1 MAGGAPVNFTPTNSS
16 SNSNSD
22 TKYSG
27 TIALMSGLFFV
38 IGFITVLNDV
48 LIAIMKKAFAFKDD
62 ENWQLLLIQ
71 FSFFIAYGLLS
82 VPAGN
87 LIKKIGYKKGTIY
100 ALFTVA
106 TGLLLFYPASEYAS
120 YGLFL
125 FAMFIAGS
133 GFALLQVAINP
144 YLIGLGTPETGAA
157 RLNLG
162 GALNSTATF
171 IGPIFGS
178 FYLLNECLMTET
190 ETLNT
195 TRNLYVGIALLI
207 IVIAG
212 FMFFMKQPKL
222 SIENDKDEVLSGSIF
237 EFKHLIFGA
246 GAIFF
251 YVGAEV
257 VVGSLLIVYLESDIM
272 GNIPAKFAANLVAYY
287 WAGAMIGRFMG
298 SKISSKIA
306 PNKALAFVG
315 IGAFIL
321 ILLSMTDIMI
331 QNSVIIPVINM
342 GEDCKTLEF
351 YFNFKSL
358 TVPLAAICLIL
369 IGLFNSIMWPS
380 IFTLG
385 ISRLGKYTSKGSG
398 LMVTMVAGGAFVT
411 LLQAI
416 LADQIGYRY
425 SFALCLICYAYII
438 FFALKG
444 YKPKMVADNDKGEI
458 VEA

>member
-1 MAGGAPVNFTPTNSS
+1 MAGGAPINFS
-16 SNSNSD
+16 SNNSIFD
-22 TKYSG
+22 PKANYTPA
-27 TIALMSGLFFV
+27 IALMATLFFV

-48 LIAIMKKAFAFKDD
+48 LIPIMKDTFDFKDN
-62 ENWQLLLIQ
+62 ENWKLMLIQ
-71 FSFFIAYGLLS
+71 FSFFMAYGLLS
-82 VPAGN
+82 VPSGN
-87 LIKKIGYKKGTIY
+87 LIKTIGYKKGTVY
-100 ALFTVA
+100 ALFIVA
-106 TGLLLFYPASEYAS
+106 TGLLLFYPASEFAS

-125 FAMFIAGS
+125 LALFIVGS

-144 YLIGLGTPETGAA
+144 YLIALGTPETGAA

-178 FYLLNECLMTET
+178 FYLLNECLMTKT
-190 ETLNT
+190 ETLAT
-195 TRNLYVGIALLI
+195 TRTLYVGIAILI
-207 IVIAG
+207 IAIAV
-212 FMFFMKQPKL
+212 FMLFMKLPKL
-222 SIENDKDEVLSGSIF
+222 SIENEKNEILSGSIF
-237 EFKHLIFGA
+237 EFSHLIFGA

-257 VVGSLLIVYLESDIM
+257 VIGSLLVVYLKSDTM
-272 GNIPAKFAANLVAYY
+272 GNIPEKFAANLVAYY
-287 WAGAMIGRFMG
+287 WAGAMIGRFIG
-298 SKISSKIA
+298 SKVTQQIA

-315 IGAFIL
+315 IAAFVL
-321 ILLSMTDIMI
+321 IFLSMTDIMI
-331 QNSVIIPVINM
+331 HNTITVPVINM
-342 GEDCKTLEF
+342 GEDCTTLEF

-380 IFTLG
+380 IFPLG
-385 ISRLGKYTSKGSG
+385 IARLGKYTSKGSG
-398 LMVTMVAGGAFVT
+398 LMVTMVAGGAFVS

-416 LADQIGYRY
+416 LADQFGYRY

-444 YKPKMVADNDKGEI
+444 YKPNKVADNEKGEI

>member
-1 MAGGAPVNFTPTNSS
+1 MAGGAPINFS
-16 SNSNSD
+16 SNNSTSD
-22 TKYSG
+22 PKANYIPA
-27 TIALMSGLFFV
+27 IALMATLFFV

-48 LIAIMKKAFAFKDD
+48 LIPIMKDTFDFKNN
-62 ENWQLLLIQ
+62 ENWKLMLIQ
-71 FSFFIAYGLLS
+71 FSFFMAYGLLS
-82 VPAGN
+82 IPSGN
-87 LIKKIGYKKGTIY
+87 LIKIIGYKKGTIY
-100 ALFTVA
+100 ALFIVA
-106 TGLLLFYPASEYAS
+106 TGLLLFYPASEFAS
-120 YGLFL
+120 YALFL
-125 FAMFIAGS
+125 LALFIVGS

-144 YLIGLGTPETGAA
+144 YLIALGTPETGAA

-178 FYLLNECLMTET
+178 FYLLNECLMTKAD
-190 ETLNT
+190 TLAT
-195 TRNLYVGIALLI
+195 TRTLYVAIALLI
-207 IVIAG
+207 IAIAV
-212 FMFFMKQPKL
+212 FMLFMKLPKL

-237 EFKHLIFGA
+237 EFRHLIFGG

-257 VVGSLLIVYLESDIM
+257 VIGSLLVVYLKSDTM
-272 GNIPAKFAANLVAYY
+272 GNIPEKFAANLVAYY
-287 WAGAMIGRFMG
+287 WAGAMIGRFIG
-298 SKISSKIA
+298 SKITQKIA
-306 PNKALAFVG
+306 THKALAFVG
-315 IGAFIL
+315 IAAFVL
-321 ILLSMTDIMI
+321 IFLSMTDFMI
-331 QNSVIIPVINM
+331 HNTVSVPVINM
-342 GEDCKTLEF
+342 GEDCTTLEF

-380 IFTLG
+380 IFPLG
-385 ISRLGKYTSKGSG
+385 IARLGKYTSRGSG
-398 LMVTMVAGGAFVT
+398 LMVTMVAGGALVS

-425 SFALCLICYAYII
+425 SFALCLVCYAYII

-444 YKPKMVADNDKGEI
+444 YKPNKAADNETGEI

>member
-1 MAGGAPVNFTPTNSS
+1 MAGGAPINFSTNNSS
-16 SNSNSD
+16 ADPN
-22 TKYSG
+22 TKYTVS
-27 TIALMSGLFFV
+27 IILMAGLFFV

-48 LIAIMKKAFAFKDD
+48 LIPIMKDTFDFKDD
-62 ENWQLLLIQ
+62 ENWKLLLIQ
-71 FSFFIAYGLLS
+71 FSFFMAYGILS
-82 VPAGN
+82 IPAGN
-87 LIKKIGYKKGTIY
+87 LIKAIGYKKGTVY
-100 ALFTVA
+100 ALLIVA
-106 TGLLLFYPASEYAS
+106 AGLLLFYPASELAS

-125 FAMFIAGS
+125 FALFIVGS

-144 YLIGLGTPETGAA
+144 YLIALGSPETGAA

-171 IGPIFGS
+171 IGPVFGS
-178 FYLLNECLMTET
+178 FYLLNECLMTKT
-190 ETLNT
+190 ETLAT
-195 TRNLYVGIALLI
+195 TRTLYVAIAFLI
-207 IVIAG
+207 IAIAVL
-212 FMFFMKQPKL
+212 MLFMKLPKL
-222 SIENDKDEVLSGSIF
+222 SIENEKDEVLSGSIF
-237 EFKHLIFGA
+237 EFSHLIFGA

-257 VVGSLLIVYLESDIM
+257 VIGSLLVVYLKSDTM
-272 GNIPAKFAANLVAYY
+272 GNIPEKFAANLVAYY
-287 WAGAMIGRFMG
+287 WAGAMIGRFVG
-298 SKISSKIA
+298 SKITQKIA

-321 ILLSMTDIMI
+321 IFLSMTDIMI
-331 QNSVIIPVINM
+331 HNSITVPVINM
-342 GEDCKTLEF
+342 GEDCTTLEF

-380 IFTLG
+380 IFPLG
-385 ISRLGKYTSKGSG
+385 IARLGKYTSRGSG
-398 LMVTMVAGGAFVT
+398 LMVTMVAGGALVS
-411 LLQAI
+411 LLQGI

-425 SFALCLICYAYII
+425 SFALCLVCYAYIT

-444 YKPKMVADNDKGEI
+444 YKPIKAADNETGEI